1 MDFKISLDVK
11 ALPQRI
17 QHKQKILLTG
27 SCFTEHIAKYLAD
40 NKFSVF
46 GNPNGILF
54 NPVSIANSLLSY
66 IALQLYTPEDLFY
79 FNESWHSWDH
89 HSRFS
94 SLESSDALAR
104 INASQ
109 TEAHHFLKTADWLII
124 TLGSAFVY
132 EWTEKK
138 STLYP
143 IGGRNTD
150 VVANCHK
157 VPQDKFRKRLL
168 STEEVMSSLDELIYR
183 LSMFNPGLKII
194 FTISPVRH
202 LRDGLIENN
211 KSKAVLIQSVHAM
224 VDKFDKL
231 FYFPAYELLIDDLRD
246 YRFYAEDMVHPNY
259 MATDYVWEK
268 FTTACID
275 PSAYSIMKEMQMINM
290 AMKHRAFNPASAA
303 HRKFLQQ
310 NAAKV
315 LRLKELYPYIDFKDE
330 TDYFGRMSE

>member
-1 MDFKISLDVK
+1 MDFRISFDIK
-11 ALPQRI
+11 ALSERI
-17 QHKQKILLTG
+17 QHRQKILLTG
-27 SCFTEHIAKYLAD
+27 SCFTEHIAKYLTD
-40 NKFSVF
+40 NKFTVL

-54 NPVSIANSLLSY
+54 NPVSITHSLLSY
-66 IALQLYTPEDLFY
+66 IQPKQYTQKDIFY

-94 SLESSDALAR
+94 AIEATDSLSS

-109 TEAHHFLKTADWLII
+109 TAAHHFLKAADWLII

-132 EWTEKK
+132 EWVEESSPLFSVGQR
-138 STLYP
+138 ST
-143 IGGRNTD
+143 N

-157 VPQDKFRKRLL
+157 VPQDKFRKKLL
-168 STEEVMSSLDELIYR
+168 TPEEVLAQLDELIYR
-183 LSMFNPGLKII
+183 LSIFNPQLKII

-211 KSKAVLIQSVHAM
+211 KSKAVLIQSVHTIT
-224 VDKFDKL
+224 DKFDKL

-268 FTTACID
+268 FTAACID

-290 AMKHRAFNPASAA
+290 ATRHRPFNPTSTA
-303 HRKFLQQ
+303 HRQFLQQ
-310 NAAKV
+310 NAEKV
-315 LRLKELYPYIDFKDE
+315 RRMKEQYPYIDFTNE
-330 TDYFGRMSE
+330 LDYFGKGKT